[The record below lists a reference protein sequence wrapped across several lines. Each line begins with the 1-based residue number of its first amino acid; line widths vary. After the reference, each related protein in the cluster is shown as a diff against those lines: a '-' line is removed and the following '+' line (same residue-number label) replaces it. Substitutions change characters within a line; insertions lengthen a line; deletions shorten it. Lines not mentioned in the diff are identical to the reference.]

1 VNQISKTLANIGF
14 ILALIG
20 SIILILLGIGAIFGI
35 FLLIFYP
42 LYALGSFFWG
52 IAMLVIGIMAAAASR
67 FVHNIGAALWL
78 IILAII
84 AGIFGAAFVAW
95 LIAIGAIIG
104 LLSRL

>member
-1 VNQISKTLANIGF
+1 VSSISRTLANIGF

-20 SIILILLGIGAIFGI
+20 SIILILLGIGAAFGI

-42 LYALGSFFWG
+42 IYALGAFFWG
-52 IAMLVIGIMAAAASR
+52 IAMIIIGIMAAASSR
-67 FVHNIGAALWL
+67 FVSNVGAAIWL

-84 AGIFGAAFVAW
+84 ASLLGAAFVAW
-95 LIAIGAIIG
+95 LIAIGAILG

>member
-1 VNQISKTLANIGF
+1 MNCISRTLANIGF
-14 ILALIG
+14 ILSLIG
-20 SIILILLGIGAIFGI
+20 SIILIILGIGALLGI

-42 LYALGSFFWG
+42 IFALGSFFWG
-52 IAMLVIGIMAAAASR
+52 IAMLIVGILAAAASR
-67 FVHNIGAALWL
+67 FVSNVGAAIWL

-95 LIAIGAIIG
+95 LIAIGAILG